1 VDLVRGEGEHYPD
14 IGALARR
21 AGGLG
26 ERWTAISSEQFT
38 APSGVAGA
46 QLAQVQADVCGQLAE
61 AFPEAHILLLT
72 RGFRSVLVSG
82 YSQYV
87 REGGGEDFYA
97 FREVG
102 EEDMA
107 YAVHAWDYD
116 YLVRIYREAF
126 GARVIAL
133 PYELLRDDPS
143 AFLRA
148 LEASLG
154 IARLDIP
161 LDRLNPSL
169 KPHEMRWYPRM
180 ARALARIGGGERLQR
195 WHSAGIGSRP
205 WRLAAG
211 ALQAVFPATPVS
223 EELIADAHV
232 EFFRGRASAFADDPL
247 YAPYRA
253 DYLLDAPPL

>member
-1 VDLVRGEGEHYPD
+1 MDLVRGDGEHYPD
-14 IGALARR
+14 IGALAERARR
-21 AGGLG
+21 PGG
-26 ERWTAISSEQFT
+26 RWTAISSEQFT
-38 APSGVAGA
+38 APFGVAGA
-46 QLAQVQADVCGQLAE
+46 ELARVQADVCGQLAE
-61 AFPEAHILLLT
+61 AFSEAHILLLT

-87 REGGGEDFYA
+87 REGGEEDFYV

-102 EEDMA
+102 QEDMA

-126 GARVIAL
+126 GGRVIAL

-148 LEASLG
+148 LEARLG
-154 IARLDIP
+154 IDRLDIP

-169 KPHEMRWYPRM
+169 KPHEMRWYPRL
-180 ARALARIGGGERLQR
+180 ARALARIGGRRLQR
-195 WHSAGIGSRP
+195 WHAARIGSPP

-211 ALQAVFPATPVS
+211 ALQAVFPAVPVS
-223 EELIADAHV
+223 EALIADAHID
-232 EFFRGRASAFADDPL
+232 FFRGRASAFADDPL
-247 YAPYRA
+247 YAHYRA
-253 DYLLDAPPL
+253 DYLLDPPSL

>member
-1 VDLVRGEGEHYPD
+1 MRGEGEHYPD

-21 AGGLG
+21 AEGRG
-26 ERWTAISSEQFT
+26 ERWTAISSEQFA
-38 APSGVAGA
+38 APFGVAGSE
-46 QLAQVQADVCGQLAE
+46 LARVQADVCRELAKT
-61 AFPEAHILLLT
+61 FPDAHILLLT

-87 REGGGEDFYA
+87 REGGGEDFYV
-97 FREVG
+97 FRDIG

-107 YAVHAWDYD
+107 YAARAWDYD
-116 YLVRIYREAF
+116 YLVRLYREAF
-126 GARVIAL
+126 GGRVIAL
-133 PYELLRDDPS
+133 PYELLRDHPS

-148 LEASLG
+148 LEARLG
-154 IARLDIP
+154 IAALDIP

-180 ARALARIGGGERLQR
+180 ARAFARIGGGARLQR

-211 ALQAVFPATPVS
+211 ALQAIFPATPVS
-223 EELIADAHV
+223 EALIADAHV

-253 DYLLDAPPL
+253 DYLIDASPS